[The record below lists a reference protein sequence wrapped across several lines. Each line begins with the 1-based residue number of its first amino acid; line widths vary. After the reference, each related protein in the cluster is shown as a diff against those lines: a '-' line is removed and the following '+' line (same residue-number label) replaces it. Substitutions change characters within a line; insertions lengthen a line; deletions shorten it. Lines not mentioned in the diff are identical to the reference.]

1 MGNPCRYIF
10 DGKFMGRPKID
21 QAAKELTLTHYSFRG
36 EQGPKDFYESVD
48 IDFYSAPDVIMKY
61 SNGNTCKDEFRRYS
75 RDVFKNLRL
84 IKKEEDPLG
93 EYTTYVYTYDTA
105 IHQWF
110 NWDDPECETNI
121 PLGKFQGMTYKEV
134 QNYKRKNR
142 VYFKGE
148 SPQPSPEA
156 IEAACAAQPTSEWPL
171 GLEDVKV
178 MLQAAYKID
187 M

>member
-10 DGKFMGRPKID
+10 DQKYMGRPQID
-21 QAAKELTLTHYSFRG
+21 NEKKTLTLNQYTFRG
-36 EQGPKDFYESVD
+36 EEGPKDFYETAQ
-48 IDFYSAPDVIMKY
+48 IDFYSAPDVILTY

-75 RDVFKNLRL
+75 RTTFKNLKL
-84 IKKEEDPLG
+84 IKKEEDLAG
-93 EYTTYVYTYDTA
+93 EYTAYTYSFDEIVA
-105 IHQWF
+105 HWF

-121 PLGKFQGMTYKEV
+121 PLGKFQGKTYKEV
-134 QNYKRKNR
+134 QDYKRKNR
-142 VYFKGE
+142 IYFKGME
-148 SPQPSPEA
+148 PQPSPEA
-156 IEAACAAQPTSEWPL
+156 IEAACAAQPTLEWPL